1 MATVTDAARNA
12 RSGSRSGVVDNS
24 SKSAKATRSDR
35 PIAAASAAPAY
46 SQVATSISA
55 GSVAVS
61 LSARA
66 SNVGVAHE
74 DLASVLGRLGL
85 YEPTPSSR
93 EDHPNTENVLE
104 VLTSQV
110 TTGLRS
116 LQRMLESSING
127 PDCGEKD
134 CEEDQEEATGNIA
147 QTSYGRSF
155 YYAADTASAQLRDV
169 RSKLERLRTS
179 LLGER
184 PTADLKT
191 AAHDGTGSLYAA
203 VSVLCD
209 SMDNTVNQINELI
222 AEIRNTL
229 LGE

>member
-1 MATVTDAARNA
+1 MASTNGGTRGA
-12 RSGSRSGVVDNS
+12 GSRSGVVDNS
-24 SKSAKATRSDR
+24 AKSAKAARSDR
-35 PIAAASAAPAY
+35 PIAAASASPAY
-46 SQVATSISA
+46 SQVNVAIAA

-66 SNVGVAHE
+66 TNISVANE
-74 DLASVLGRLGL
+74 DLTSVLSRLGL
-85 YEPTPSSR
+85 YEPTPSTR
-93 EDHPNTENVLE
+93 EDFPITENVLE

-110 TTGLRS
+110 TVNIRS
-116 LQRMLESSING
+116 LQRMLETSING

-134 CEEDQEEATGNIA
+134 CEDDQEEATGNIS

-155 YYAADTASAQLRDV
+155 FYAADTASAQLRDV
-169 RSKLERLRTS
+169 RRKLERLRTS

-184 PTADLKT
+184 PTAELKT
-191 AAHDGTGSLYAA
+191 AANDGTGSLYAS

-209 SMDNTVNQINELI
+209 NMDNTVNQINELV

>member
-1 MATVTDAARNA
+1 MASANGSARGA
-12 RSGSRSGVVDNS
+12 GSRSGVVDNS
-24 SKSAKATRSDR
+24 AKSAKVTRSDR

-46 SQVATSISA
+46 SQVNTTVAS

-66 SNVGVAHE
+66 ANVGAAQE

-85 YEPTPSSR
+85 YEPTPATR
-93 EDHPNTENVLE
+93 EDFACTENVLE

-110 TTGLRS
+110 NVGLRS

-134 CEEDQEEATGNIA
+134 GEEDQEEATGNIA

-169 RSKLERLRTS
+169 RNKLERLRTS

-209 SMDNTVNQINELI
+209 NMDNTVNQINELI